1 MTGIADT
8 IFALAT
14 ARGRAGVAIV
24 RISGPGAFEA
34 AEVMTG
40 PLPRNGRRLRSLTA
54 RGGEVVDQALVLT
67 FAAGKSFT
75 GENVVEFQCHGG
87 IAIIDRILRELSEMD
102 GLRLAQAGEFT
113 RRALGNGRLD
123 LAEVEGLASLV
134 EAETEGQRKQAMR
147 LFSGELGTL
156 VQNWRQ
162 SLLEPVALIE
172 ATMDFVDEDVPVDVV
187 PGVRSSII
195 KLLAELKFHADGAH
209 VAERMMDGFEV
220 AIIGAP
226 NLGKST
232 LLNRIA
238 GRDAAITSH
247 HAGTTRDVIEVRMD
261 LNGLPVTMLDTAGL
275 REAMDDVERLG
286 IERGKSRATLADLRV
301 HLCEAPGDTD
311 VSEGDDDIVLLAK
324 DDDGS
329 FGTKSISGVTGHGV
343 DRLIEDIAQRLAQ
356 RAGNAGVASRER
368 HRRALVDAMLHLNCA
383 LQRLDAHDIRLDIVA
398 EDLRSAGRSLDVLIG
413 RIDVEDVLGVIFERF
428 CIGK

>member
-1 MTGIADT
+1 VTEIADT

-24 RISGPGAFEA
+24 RISGPGAVEA

-54 RGGEVVDQALVLT
+54 RDGEVVDQALVLT
-67 FAAGKSFT
+67 FPAGKSFT

-275 REAMDDVERLG
+275 REALDDVERLG
-286 IERGKSRATLADLRV
+286 IERGKSRATSADLRV

-329 FGTKSISGVTGHGV
+329 FGTKSVSGVTGHGV